1 MITALFHRHR
11 EKQMDMDAELWI
23 QLDTLPSLR
32 FTAFRGE
39 GGAEKGISAP
49 KNTFSIQCMYLI
61 NTICKIADKR

>member
-39 GGAEKGISAP
+39 GGQKRGSLP
-49 KNTFSIQCMYLI
+49 L
-61 NTICKIADKR
+61 KILFQYSVCI